1 MTNDDIIRIVMGG
14 LLAFAGY
21 ATKAGFDRVNNILE
35 RHNDKIETNEKDI
48 IRTNISIIA
57 LTNIEKKLDRL
68 ESSVREFRDEEKL
81 TNKELNKRNVEFREA
96 IRDVKRD
103 ILDLRKIVA
112 RLQDRTI

>member
-1 MTNDDIIRIVMGG
+1 MGG

-81 TNKELNKRNVEFREA
+81 TNKELNQKNLEFRDA
-96 IRDVKRD
+96 IKEIKRD
-103 ILDLRKIVA
+103 ILDLRKVITK
-112 RLQDRTI
+112 LKDRAM